1 MKVSIGQVIEFK
13 TDHYI
18 NLDLGG
24 KILVKK
30 GDKARVTKKINDITG
45 EVIYITG
52 AAAGKS
58 QQLMMK
64 VDDNLDAD
72 AIAKKILREMHEN

>member
-30 GDKARVTKKINDITG
+30 GDKARVTKKVNNITG
-45 EVIYITG
+45 EIVYITG
-52 AAAGKS
+52 SAAGKC
-58 QQLMMK
+58 QQLMLE
-64 VDDNLDAD
+64 VDDNIDAD
-72 AIAKKILREMHEN
+72 AIAKKILRELHE

>member
-18 NLDLGG
+18 SLDLGG
-24 KILVKK
+24 KVLVKK

-45 EVIYITG
+45 EIIYLTG
-52 AAAGKS
+52 AAAGKC
-58 QQLMMK
+58 QELMIE
-64 VDDNLDAD
+64 VDDNIDAD
-72 AIAKKILREMHEN
+72 AIAKKILRELREE

>member
-18 NLDLGG
+18 SLDLGG

-30 GDKARVTKKINDITG
+30 GDKARVTKKVNNITG
-45 EVIYITG
+45 EVVYITG
-52 AAAGKS
+52 AAAGKC
-58 QQLMMK
+58 QQLMLE
-64 VDDNLDAD
+64 VDDNIDAD
-72 AIAKKILREMHEN
+72 AIAKKILRELHEE